1 MKVALATA
9 WRPRGESR
17 RFEKLLPR
25 LKQVYSWIAVSLPPD
40 VDDQILEFTSTIPE
54 IKTTVTKDWGEGRHA
69 SLAAALDGAVDTIH
83 YVDFD
88 RLLRWVETR
97 PEEWKVAVQ
106 ALEGLD
112 CVIFG
117 RTEAAYST
125 HPQALVKTEAISN
138 RVVSHLLGMLVDASA
153 GSKGFSRGAVEF
165 LLAHSRQGRALG
177 MDGEWPVLLHRAGY
191 RVDYMEVDGLDWES
205 ADRYQDVP
213 ASPERQ
219 SRTAAEY
226 DRDASNWRHRAAV
239 AEEIVAAGLEASLRK
254 IGK

>member
-1 MKVALATA
+1 MNFALATA
-9 WRPRGESR
+9 WRPRGEGI
-17 RFEKLLPR
+17 RFQRLLPK
-25 LKQVYSWIAVSLPPD
+25 LMEMYTWIGVSLPPD
-40 VDDQILEFTSTIPE
+40 VDSRIVEQLSSLPLVEIRITSH
-54 IKTTVTKDWGEGRHA
+54 WSEGRHTA
-69 SLAAALDGAVDTIH
+69 LAAAMAQLSGYIH
-83 YVDFD
+83 YADFD

-97 PEEWKVAVQ
+97 PDEWKAAVQ

-138 RVVSHLLGMLVDASA
+138 RVVSHLLGMPVDASA
-153 GSKGFSRGAVEF
+153 GSKGFSRAAAEF
-165 LLAHSRQGRALG
+165 LLAHSRPGRALG
-177 MDGEWPVLLHRAGY
+177 MDGEWPVMLHRAGY

-205 ADRYQDVP
+205 ADRYQD
-213 ASPERQ
+213 ASAGPERQ

-226 DRDASNWRHRAAV
+226 DRDASNWLHRAAV

-254 IGK
+254 IS